1 MSGIAGSAGQ
11 PALRVQPRPIKVLL
25 LGDDREPHPAA
36 AFYSLLAPAL
46 ARRGIQITT
55 ALAPRTVLDAGRLAH
70 YDAVMLYGDAA
81 SPDPEQAPALAA
93 FVESGKGLVA
103 MHAASSMF
111 PSSQTFGA
119 LIGGRM
125 QAAGSGEFRGEI
137 VGQDHPAVKG
147 VQPFVTWD
155 ETYVSAPETSGDRT
169 VLMERADGPR
179 REPLAWVRSQG
190 RGRVFYTTYG
200 HDRRTWSNPEFQK
213 LVEQAV
219 RWTVSEPA
227 RQAWEALKMP
237 ALTWVDGFNVPN
249 YEERNPP
256 PLYQLPLTPRE
267 SMQYIQA
274 PAEFTVELFASEP
287 DIVKPISFSFDERG
301 RLWVIES
308 VDYPNQELGGGLGN
322 DRIKILEDTDGDGRA
337 DKVTIFAD
345 HLNIPTSLTFANG
358 GVIVTQT
365 PDILFLKDTDGDG
378 KADVRQV
385 LSTGWGTRDTHAQP
399 SNLQYAPD
407 NYIWGVV
414 GYSGFDGVMNGKRM
428 QFSQGVYRFRPDGS
442 GFEFLTGSTN
452 NTWGLGFSETFDAF
466 GSTANNDPSFYLAIP
481 NRYFN
486 TPEGLPASIAGGRS
500 LGPGYQSAAA
510 FYAVHHV
517 TPYIRQ
523 VDVHGGYTAAAGHHL
538 YTARAFPKEYWNRV
552 AFITEPTA
560 HLVGQGIVEN
570 QGAGV
575 VTRDGWNLMAG
586 SEEWVAPVHAEV
598 GPDGAVWVAD
608 WYNFIAQH
616 NPTPPGYSN
625 GRGNAYETSL
635 RDHMRGR
642 IYRIAYRNAPPAKRW
657 SLSKN
662 DPAGLVAAL
671 SADNMFWRLTAQR
684 LIVERGQKDVVPQLV
699 ALVRNIAVDAIGTNG
714 GALHALWTLEGLGAL
729 ADPGGEAYRAALG
742 ALKHPAAG
750 VRKAAAMVL
759 PKSAAAAAA
768 VVDAG
773 LLADPDLHTRL
784 AATLV
789 LADMPPSA
797 PLGAALYAATRVPE
811 NYTDRWLS
819 RALFIAATRHRD
831 AFLPLYKADPAAVP
845 IAELPLPLRLGAL
858 KPDWRV
864 PRPSE
869 LGAWRDMQ
877 VPGNWESRGLP
888 DFDGVVWFTRAF
900 AWSAGSTDA
909 TISLGRIGNAA
920 EVWVNGLSVTPA
932 AAPGAG
938 RGGGRGAAP
947 PAYAVPAGTLKTGEN
962 VLTVRITNGR
972 NEGGFLGTP
981 DSMHV
986 DAPGQQLPLAGTWKF
1001 QVERQT
1007 NAGALYSKPGELS
1020 AHVAL
1025 GAAGAGAAGA
1035 PASLPPA
1042 VVQAPDV
1049 VLRLGVVRGQMK
1061 FDTSELIATAG
1072 QLVEVVLVNGDEMPH
1087 NFVLGAMGSL
1097 DEVGLAADK
1106 VATAPGGP
1114 ALQYVPDVP
1123 QVLAASRLVD
1133 PGQTA
1138 TIRFRAP
1145 AQAGTYPFV
1154 CTFPGHWRV
1163 MNGVLKVIEKR

>member
-1 MSGIAGSAGQ
+1 
-11 PALRVQPRPIKVLL
+11 
-25 LGDDREPHPAA
+25 
-36 AFYSLLAPAL
+36 
-46 ARRGIQITT
+46 
-55 ALAPRTVLDAGRLAH
+55 
-70 YDAVMLYGDAA
+70 
-81 SPDPEQAPALAA
+81 
-93 FVESGKGLVA
+93 
-103 MHAASSMF
+103 
-111 PSSQTFGA
+111 
-119 LIGGRM
+119 
-125 QAAGSGEFRGEI
+125 
-137 VGQDHPAVKG
+137 
-147 VQPFVTWD
+147 
-155 ETYVSAPETSGDRT
+155 
-169 VLMERADGPR
+169 
-179 REPLAWVRSQG
+179 
-190 RGRVFYTTYG
+190 
-200 HDRRTWSNPEFQK
+200 
-213 LVEQAV
+213 
-219 RWTVSEPA
+219 
-227 RQAWEALKMP
+227 
-237 ALTWVDGFNVPN
+237 
-249 YEERNPP
+249 
-256 PLYQLPLTPRE
+256 
-267 SMQYIQA
+267 
-274 PAEFTVELFASEP
+274 
-287 DIVKPISFSFDERG
+287 
-301 RLWVIES
+301 
-308 VDYPNQELGGGLGN
+308 
-322 DRIKILEDTDGDGRA
+322 
-337 DKVTIFAD
+337 
-345 HLNIPTSLTFANG
+345 
-358 GVIVTQT
+358 
-365 PDILFLKDTDGDG
+365 
-378 KADVRQV
+378 
-385 LSTGWGTRDTHAQP
+385 
-399 SNLQYAPD
+399 
-407 NYIWGVV
+407 
-414 GYSGFDGVMNGKRM
+414 
-428 QFSQGVYRFRPDGS
+428 
-442 GFEFLTGSTN
+442 
-452 NTWGLGFSETFDAF
+452 
-466 GSTANNDPSFYLAIP
+466 
-481 NRYFN
+481 
-486 TPEGLPASIAGGRS
+486 
-500 LGPGYQSAAA
+500 
-510 FYAVHHV
+510 
-517 TPYIRQ
+517 
-523 VDVHGGYTAAAGHHL
+523 
-538 YTARAFPKEYWNRV
+538 
-552 AFITEPTA
+552 
-560 HLVGQGIVEN
+560 
-570 QGAGV
+570 
-575 VTRDGWNLMAG
+575 
-586 SEEWVAPVHAEV
+586 
-598 GPDGAVWVAD
+598 
-608 WYNFIAQH
+608 
-616 NPTPPGYSN
+616 
-625 GRGNAYETSL
+625 
-635 RDHMRGR
+635 
-642 IYRIAYRNAPPAKRW
+642 
-657 SLSKN
+657 
-662 DPAGLVAAL
+662 
-671 SADNMFWRLTAQR
+671 
-684 LIVERGQKDVVPQLV
+684 
-699 ALVRNIAVDAIGTNG
+699 
-714 GALHALWTLEGLGAL
+714 
-729 ADPGGEAYRAALG
+729 
-742 ALKHPAAG
+742 
-750 VRKAAAMVL
+750 
-759 PKSAAAAAA
+759 
-768 VVDAG
+768 
-773 LLADPDLHTRL
+773 
-784 AATLV
+784 
-789 LADMPPSA
+789 
-797 PLGAALYAATRVPE
+797 VPE

-1097 DEVGLAADK
+1097 DEIGLAADK
-1106 VATAPGGP
+1106 VATTPGGP
-1114 ALQYVPDVP
+1114 ALQYIPDIP